1 MFNIYSL
8 NKITSTTPN
17 TAKTH
22 AESIPPTSIERLTDE
37 VENSSIAL
45 AVSTDYK

>member
-1 MFNIYSL
+1 M

-22 AESIPPTSIERLTDE
+22 AESIPPTSIGKLSDE
-37 VENSSIAL
+37 TENGSIAV
-45 AVSTDYK
+45 AVSTENK

>member
-1 MFNIYSL
+1 MLNIYRL

-22 AESIPPTSIERLTDE
+22 AESIPPTSIGIFSDE
-37 VENSSIAL
+37 VENGSIAL